1 MLPLVYQCI
10 TTISTIRFTKH
21 HLFELHGLLILA
33 NKNVIDNLGKLKTS
47 IFQKFNYIEFI
58 NVSFAYSNSNQNI
71 FENVNLKIKSGHIIG
86 ISGQSGVGKTT
97 FIDIILGLLKP
108 DDKSKVI
115 INNLNLYDNLIDW
128 YEKIAY
134 IPQKIS
140 LINDTIKVNITL
152 EDNNENINKKQ
163 LINSIEMA
171 NLTSTVN
178 NFEEGME
185 TIVGDDG
192 IKLSGG
198 QRQRSLI
205 S

>member
-1 MLPLVYQCI
+1 MYNSCI
-10 TTISTIRFTKH
+10 NNKFTKH
-21 HLFELHGLLILA
+21 HLFELYGLLILA

-47 IFQKFNYIEFI
+47 VFQKFNYIEFI
-58 NVSFAYSNSNQNI
+58 NVSFAYSNSNQSI
-71 FENVNLKIKSGHIIG
+71 FENVNLKIESGQIIG
-86 ISGQSGVGKTT
+86 VCGQSGVGKTT

-152 EDNNENINKKQ
+152 EDNNENINEKQ

-178 NFEEGME
+178 NFKEGMD

-192 IKLSGG
+192 IKFLWSKTKNC
-198 QRQRSLI
+198 
-205 S
+205 